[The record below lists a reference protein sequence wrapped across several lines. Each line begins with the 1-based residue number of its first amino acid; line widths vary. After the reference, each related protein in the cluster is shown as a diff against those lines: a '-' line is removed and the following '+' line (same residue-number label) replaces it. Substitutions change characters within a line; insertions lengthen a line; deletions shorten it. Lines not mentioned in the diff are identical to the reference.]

1 MAAAAAAA
9 AATGTVTTGALRPAD
24 ALVMAAA
31 PADFV
36 PRSPATRKLKRAA
49 GVPDIPL
56 ALAPDVLKAATA
68 QRRPGQVF
76 VAFAAETDG
85 LLENAR
91 RKLID
96 KGADLLVAN
105 DVSRPGTGFDSEEN
119 EVVLLAGA
127 PDARGPAGLDEEVV
141 PRAPKTLVA
150 GRILD
155 RLAHL
160 LDIRCPHPPAA
171 TP

>member
-1 MAAAAAAA
+1 MLPE
-9 AATGTVTTGALRPAD
+9 TLPV
-24 ALVMAAA
+24 A
-31 PADFV
+31 PA
-36 PRSPATRKLKRAA
+36 PSKIKRSA
-49 GVPDIPL
+49 GIPEVL
-56 ALAPDVLKAATA
+56 LDLAPDILAAA
-68 QRRPGQVF
+68 GAARRPGQVI
-76 VAFAAETDG
+76 VAFAAETDR

-91 RKLID
+91 RKLVD

-105 DVSRPGTGFDSEEN
+105 DVSRPGTGFESDEN

-127 PDARGPAGLDEEVV
+127 PDARGPAGLDEETV
-141 PRAPKTLVA
+141 PRAAKAVVA

-160 LDIRCPHPPAA
+160 LDQRCPSRRAA